1 MCTPFRVRTIGAP
14 TLAVL
19 CMPDCGRALTRPEGA
34 GAREIPGAVRPAAAG
49 AETPAPP
56 RCWAVANAGSANIV
70 MTITENRVVAE
81 PLLMTREPFV
91 SLLRKMRLGLP
102 WFHHPMVLG
111 LFIVVVCYP
120 SVHDPLRR

>member
-1 MCTPFRVRTIGAP
+1 
-14 TLAVL
+14 
-19 CMPDCGRALTRPEGA
+19 
-34 GAREIPGAVRPAAAG
+34 
-49 AETPAPP
+49 
-56 RCWAVANAGSANIV
+56 VANAGSANIV

-111 LFIVVVCYP
+111 LA
-120 SVHDPLRR
+120 LL